1 MPKSSDLPIDLN
13 IALAHGL
20 RPDWFM
26 RDRLG
31 KAPDAWQAQLLRSK
45 SRQVIINAGRQ
56 IGKSTVVAAAALHC
70 CLYQPGALVLVIAP
84 SQRQSRELFIKIHDF
99 LSKLETSEE
108 LEEETKLSFMMA
120 NGYRAVVLPGD
131 GRTIR
136 GYSSPALILM
146 DEAAFIP
153 DEVFD
158 ATIPMLAASPEG
170 RIFLLSTPY
179 TPAGFFYQ
187 IWHNA
192 DDWERYEIP
201 TSDCPRVSKA
211 WLEGRR
217 KEDPLRFSREYECTF
232 STADEALFTLAMLDA
247 MVAHA
252 DDFRPFTPSS
262 ALARTDPVTDTLP
275 SPS

>member
-1 MPKSSDLPIDLN
+1 MSTPKLPIDLN
-13 IALAHGL
+13 TAIAHGL

-31 KAPDAWQAQLLRSK
+31 TTPDIWQEQLLRSRSK
-45 SRQVIINAGRQ
+45 QVIINAGRQ

-99 LSKLETSEE
+99 LGRLEPAEK
-108 LEEETKLSFMMA
+108 LEEETKLSFVMA
-120 NGYRAVVLPGD
+120 NGSRAVVLPGD

-158 ATIPMLAASPEG
+158 ATLPMLAASSEG

-192 DDWERYEIP
+192 DGWERYEIP
-201 TSDCPRVSKA
+201 TAECPRVSKE
-211 WLEGRR
+211 WLEARR
-217 KEDPLRFSREYECTF
+217 KEDPLRFDREYCCTF
-232 STADEALFTLAMLDA
+232 STADAALFTPAMLDA
-247 MVAHA
+247 MVA
-252 DDFRPFTPSS
+252 DDFEPFNPS
-262 ALARTDPVTDTLP
+262 RTLFGEDTAANAVSNP
-275 SPS
+275 G

>member
-1 MPKSSDLPIDLN
+1 MPKSKLPIDLN
-13 IALAHGL
+13 TAIAHGL

-31 KAPDAWQAQLLRSK
+31 TTPDIWQEQLLRSRSK
-45 SRQVIINAGRQ
+45 QVIINAGRQ

-99 LSKLETSEE
+99 LGRLEPAEK
-108 LEEETKLSFMMA
+108 LEEETKLSFVMA
-120 NGYRAVVLPGD
+120 NGSRAVVLPGD

-158 ATIPMLAASPEG
+158 ATLPMLAASSEG

-192 DDWERYEIP
+192 EMGALRNTD
-201 TSDCPRVSKA
+201 SRVSA
-211 WLEGRR
+211 RLERVAGSSTERRSAPFRSRILLYLLDCGRGS
-217 KEDPLRFSREYECTF
+217 L
-232 STADEALFTLAMLDA
+232 
-247 MVAHA
+247 H
-252 DDFRPFTPSS
+252 PSN
-262 ALARTDPVTDTLP
+262 ARCNGG
-275 SPS
+275 